1 MMDIIVQMKDF
12 LWDTILVWLLLGVGI
27 YFTLRLKLPQ
37 ILSLKEIFTLPFKGA
52 GEAKE
57 SGGVSSFGALATSI
71 AGQVGTGNIGG
82 VATAIMA
89 GGPGAI
95 FWMWIS
101 GILGMSTIFGEAVLA
116 QVYREKKDNGEYVGG
131 PAYYLA
137 NGLKNKKLGRVLA
150 VLFSIFIILA
160 LGLIGNMVQSNSMSA
175 GMQAAFDANPTVVG
189 VIVAIF
195 ASLIFI
201 GGIKRISSFAEI
213 VVPIMAVVYIIA
225 SIVILFVYRANII
238 PVFEEIFTQAFT
250 GRAAFGAVVGVT
262 VREAVR
268 LGLARGLFSNE
279 AGMGSTP
286 HAHAVAHVKHP
297 AQQGFVAMFGV
308 VVDTLVICTAT
319 ALIILTTKADIAS
332 AELGLNSVQVTQK
345 AFEIAFGTLGL
356 RFLAISLL
364 FFAFTTIVGWYYF
377 GESNI
382 RYLFGDKGLTP
393 YRILVVIFIILGA
406 RFEVE
411 QVWLL
416 ADFFNGLMILPNL
429 IGLLLL
435 SGVVIKVM
443 NDFKSGDRLMDRD
456 EY

>member
-1 MMDIIVQMKDF
+1 MIETIELVKDF
-12 LWDTILVWLLLGVGI
+12 LWDNILVYLLLAVGI
-27 YFTLRLKLPQ
+27 YFTIRLKLPQ
-37 ILSLKEIFTLPFKGA
+37 ILSIKEIFTLPFKRNEDA
-52 GEAKE
+52 AE

-95 FWMWIS
+95 FWMWLS

-116 QVYREKKDNGEYVGG
+116 QVYREKHDGEYVGG
-131 PAYYLA
+131 PAYYIA
-137 NGLKNKKLGRVLA
+137 NGLKNKKLGKVLGA
-150 VLFSIFIILA
+150 SFSILIIMA

-175 GMQAAFDANPTVVG
+175 GMQVAFGANPTVVG
-189 VIVAIF
+189 VIVAIV
-195 ASLIFI
+195 AALIFI

-213 VVPIMAVVYIIA
+213 VVPLMAVIYIIA
-225 SIVILFVYRANII
+225 SIVILIIYRANII
-238 PVFEEIFTQAFT
+238 PIFGEIFTQAFT
-250 GRAAFGAVVGVT
+250 GRAAFGAVLGVT
-262 VREAVR
+262 VKQAVR

-319 ALIILTTKADIAS
+319 ALIILTTKADIESAS
-332 AELGLNSVQVTQK
+332 LGLKSVQVTQK
-345 AFEIAFGTLGL
+345 AFEIAFGSIGL
-356 RFLAISLL
+356 KFLAISLL

-393 YRILVVIFIILGA
+393 YRILVMIFIVLGS

-411 QVWLL
+411 SVWML
-416 ADFFNGLMILPNL
+416 ADFFNGLMIIPNL
-429 IGLLLL
+429 VGLLLL

-443 NDFKSGDRLMDRD
+443 KDYKSGERLMDRD